1 MVASGKN
8 DFIRRM
14 NITVKQQL
22 IAEIESID
30 NPVAL
35 VQLVEIIQ
43 LVKQNM
49 TKTKSNHLLF
59 QFAGC
64 LNDSDA
70 QEMRNIIT
78 NEFNKIKGKWCRQI
92 IWQNFPL
99 SEDTT
104 A

>member
-1 MVASGKN
+1 M
-8 DFIRRM
+8 
-14 NITVKQQL
+14 TVKQQL
-22 IAEIESID
+22 IAEIEDID

-35 VQLVEIIQ
+35 VQLFEIIQ

-49 TKTKSNHLLF
+49 TKTKSNHLLS

-78 NEFNKIKGKWCRQI
+78 NEFNKLEGEW
-92 IWQNFPL
+92 
-99 SEDTT
+99 
-104 A
+104 